1 MAAASGRSS
10 GWGSSDWPAA
20 ADIILTLG
28 LLFDSFWRAVAY
40 CLHPRVVALSVLLLA
55 VTGGL
60 SLVLRRTPTL
70 L

>member
-1 MAAASGRSS
+1 
-10 GWGSSDWPAA
+10 
-20 ADIILTLG
+20 
-28 LLFDSFWRAVAY
+28 
-40 CLHPRVVALSVLLLA
+40 VALAVLLLS